1 MRRFVDSDGL
11 RLTVPGG
18 EFANAALEAT
28 FRAER
33 FVESCRHARVLF
45 MTTAGFSLLCVLIAI
60 LGSLTPSAQLAAT
73 GAGVLALCVSVSSLF
88 VLDRVHK
95 PQTLEWLFVAW
106 QWGVAIA
113 ATIYVYAHDTRSL
126 FLVLLLPTLLYLA
139 ARVSFILCLIGG
151 LGTSLLLL
159 LAYQGFYGLLGG
171 HLDVAFTLL
180 LLNVALAISVS
191 HTNRMRRLQWAS
203 AQAERRT
210 HQRLRESEGQLE
222 AAFQAVPLPLTVT
235 SLADGRV
242 MKYNDATLRFYGGPA
257 ATLSSLR
264 ADDIYVDPSRR
275 EVLEAQLEAC
285 GHVTDFQLSLNVASG
300 AVRDVIVAAA
310 PMTMADEPCLV
321 SVLVDVTERTAVE
334 QKVRYAAHHD
344 SLTGLPNRAAFQDSL
359 HEALD
364 TRRPDQGV
372 CLLLVDLDGLKD
384 ANDSLGHDA
393 GDAVLCEI
401 ARRLEGL
408 AGEGAR
414 VARLGGDEFVILL
427 QARDALRRGQR
438 LAHAIVSD
446 LRRPFFHAR
455 HQLSTRVSVGVASC
469 PEHDSTYRELMK
481 AADLALYAAKQQG
494 RNRYVVYANDM
505 RQAVQSR
512 LSLLRAMTD
521 ALAQDE
527 IEPYYQPKIS
537 LATGNLEGF
546 EALVR
551 WRRDKNT
558 VLSPASFEMALNH
571 PEMAVLINERMV
583 QKVTRDVSEWIS
595 AGYQCGRIAINLSAA
610 QFTQRDLA
618 ASLLGQFRNGGVDP
632 ANFDVEITETVF
644 LGRDIVHVRAT
655 LHALRMMG
663 VGVSFDDFGTGY
675 ASLVHLKQLPI
686 DVIKIDRGFVK
697 DIERDPF
704 DTAIV
709 RAVVDLAR
717 DLRLGV
723 IAEGVETTGQARF
736 LKDCGCEIA
745 QGFLFYRPMAA
756 GDVVNLL
763 KRENETTALS
773 RRTMFA

>member
-1 MRRFVDSDGL
+1 MRQFVDSDGL
-11 RLTVPGG
+11 RLTMPGG
-18 EFANAALEAT
+18 EFVDTAREST

-33 FVESCRHARVLF
+33 FEESCRHARVLF
-45 MTTAGFSLLCVLIAI
+45 VATAAFSLLCVLIAV
-60 LGSLTPSAQLAAT
+60 LGSLTPSAQLAAI
-73 GAGVLALCVSVSSLF
+73 GAGVMALCVSVASLF
-88 VLDRVHK
+88 ILDRVQE
-95 PQTLEWLFVAW
+95 PRALEWLFVGW

-113 ATIYVYAHDTRSL
+113 ATAYVYAHDTRSL

-139 ARVSFILCLIGG
+139 ARVSFSLCLVGG
-151 LGTSLLLL
+151 IGTSLLLL
-159 LAYQGFYGLLGG
+159 LAYQGPSGLLAG

-203 AQAERRT
+203 AHAERRA
-210 HQRLRESEGQLE
+210 HLRLRESEGQLE

-235 SLADGRV
+235 SMADGRV
-242 MKYNDATLRFYGGPA
+242 LKYNDATLRFYGGTVA
-257 ATLSSLR
+257 ALTSLR
-264 ADDIYVDPSRR
+264 ASDIYVDPSRR
-275 EVLEAQLEAC
+275 ELLEAQLEAC
-285 GHVTDFQLSLNVASG
+285 GHVTDFQLSLNVANG

-310 PMTMADEPCLV
+310 PMTMSDEPCLI

-359 HEALD
+359 HEALGS
-364 TRRPDQGV
+364 RRPDQGV

-408 AGEGAR
+408 AGEGTI

-446 LRRPFFHAR
+446 LRRPFVHAR

-494 RNRYVVYANDM
+494 RNRYVVYATDM

-521 ALAQDE
+521 ALAEDE

-558 VLSPASFEMALNH
+558 VLGPASFEMALNH

-583 QKVTRDVSEWIS
+583 QKVTRDVSEWIA
-595 AGYQCGRIAINLSAA
+595 AGYKCGRIAINLSAA
-610 QFTQRDLA
+610 QFSQRDLA

-736 LKDCGCEIA
+736 LKDCGCETA
-745 QGFLFYRPMAA
+745 QGFLFYRPMSA

-773 RRTMFA
+773 RRTIFA